1 MPYAKSKKANP
12 LQVSEKIVVEQK
24 KIFQS
29 KILVYIAGDGL
40 INFKLSDKFL
50 AEWLNIYKSIS
61 SFLKE
66 ISFQLIG
73 KKLVIDYSSPNNAK

>member
-24 KIFQS
+24 IIFQS

-50 AEWLNIYKSIS
+50 AEWLNIY
-61 SFLKE
+61 
-66 ISFQLIG
+66 
-73 KKLVIDYSSPNNAK
+73 